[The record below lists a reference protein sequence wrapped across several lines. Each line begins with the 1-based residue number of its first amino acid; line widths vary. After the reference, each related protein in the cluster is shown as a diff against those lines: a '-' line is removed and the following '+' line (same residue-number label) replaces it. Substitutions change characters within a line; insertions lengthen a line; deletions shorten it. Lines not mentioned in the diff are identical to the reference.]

1 MAVPSVPGASPTPT
15 PQPTAPNPVSDR
27 LTAWANLLKEED
39 ENATVTYGDLV
50 KFTEGF
56 SEVLKGR

>member
-1 MAVPSVPGASPTPT
+1 MAMPPMPGASPTPT

-39 ENATVTYGDLV
+39 ENETVTYGDLV
-50 KFTEGF
+50 HFTEGLA
-56 SEVLKGR
+56 EALNGR